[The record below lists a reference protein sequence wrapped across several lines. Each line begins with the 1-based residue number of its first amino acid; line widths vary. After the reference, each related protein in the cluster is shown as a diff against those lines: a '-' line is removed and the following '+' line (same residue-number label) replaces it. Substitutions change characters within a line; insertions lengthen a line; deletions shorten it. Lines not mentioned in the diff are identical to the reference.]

1 MSQPLLSIG
10 MIVKNEERCL
20 EKCLKAL
27 EPLRQAIPC
36 ELVIADTGSTD
47 KTKDIASKYA
57 DALFDF
63 TWVNDFSKARNAV
76 IAKCSGQWFLSLDAD
91 ETLTPELVE
100 EIRKAVQDNTI
111 DGYKLT
117 RVNHF
122 LGKRMNHSG
131 IDKEHILRLV
141 RTEKAEY
148 RGGLVHEVL
157 HVEGKVKRLKG
168 VFEHR
173 SYTDIDGYFVKFNKY
188 TSLAA
193 ETMFKKGK
201 KCSIP
206 VIVLRTPLEFLRR
219 YVLRLG
225 FLDGVRGLIW
235 AAFSA
240 FYTFVKYIKLWF
252 LWQRNRFQ

>member
-1 MSQPLLSIG
+1 MKKQRISLFI
-10 MIVKNEERCL
+10 ITHNEEANIA
-20 EKCLKAL
+20 KCILSA
-27 EPLRQAIPC
+27 RD
-36 ELVIADTGSTD
+36 LVNEIVVIDSFSTD
-47 KTKDIASKYA
+47 KTQLICRDLGANIYTHKFEGFTKQKNFALSKVTSPWA
-57 DALFDF
+57 
-63 TWVNDFSKARNAV
+63 
-76 IAKCSGQWFLSLDAD
+76 LSLDAD
-91 ETLTPELVE
+91 EALTPELAE
-100 EIRKAVQDNTI
+100 EIRQAVQDETV
-111 DGYKLT
+111 DGYQLT
-117 RVNHF
+117 RANYF

-131 IDKEHILRLV
+131 LDKEHILRLV

-173 SYTDIDGYFVKFNKY
+173 SYPDVDDYFVKCNKY

-201 KCSIP
+201 KCSILI
-206 VIVLRTPLEFLRR
+206 IVLRTPLEFLRR

-240 FYTFVKYIKLWF
+240 FYTFIKYIKLWF
-252 LWQRNRFQ
+252 LWQRKHLQ

>member
-1 MSQPLLSIG
+1 MKKQRISLFI
-10 MIVKNEERCL
+10 ITHNEEANIA
-20 EKCLKAL
+20 KCILSAKD
-27 EPLRQAIPC
+27 
-36 ELVIADTGSTD
+36 LVNEVVVVDSFSTD
-47 KTKDIASKYA
+47 KTTLICRDLGANIYTHKFEGFTKQKNFALSKV
-57 DALFDF
+57 
-63 TWVNDFSKARNAV
+63 TS
-76 IAKCSGQWFLSLDAD
+76 QWALSLDAD

-100 EIRKAVQDNTI
+100 EIRKAVQDDTI

-219 YVLRLG
+219 YILRLG